1 VGSRA
6 IRSRPPIV
14 ATTVARPLPPPA
26 PPALAVARRPPRWN
40 AGWAAALALVAITA
54 LGALLRFDA
63 FAQVHPNPYY
73 DAAVRSMALNW
84 HNFVVGAADPAA
96 GVSVDKIPLDLWLQV
111 ASVKLF
117 GFSSTALR
125 LPEALAASAAI
136 PLLFDLVRRLFGSVA
151 GLVAALALAVMPVA
165 VLTGRSDTMDSLMM
179 ALTVLAAWCV
189 VRGVQSRRRELLWLC
204 LAAAAL
210 GLAFEVKLFEALTVV
225 PALLVLYYLG
235 SGETHRRRLR
245 NLAVGSL
252 VFVVVSLSWP
262 IAISLTPAS
271 DQPYALGSTDGTV
284 WDAIFVFNG
293 VGRLGHTP
301 GVYGL
306 GVAPRNIHQ
315 GDRGARRLFSDRPT
329 DYRMLIGYE
338 LIATL
343 ALGALAIAG
352 NWRAVVRRPRDDLE
366 RRRRAGGVFLGVW
379 LVGGAAVSSTL
390 AVMLPRYLETFT
402 PAVAASLGVAI
413 AALAFTLRRGA
424 LAVVGLAGVALVA
437 LDFLVLNHHPGTFQ
451 PNATTQLAIAIVLGA
466 LAVVAALALALSK
479 RARLVAALIPL
490 AAALAAV
497 AVLLPS
503 YQASRAISVA
513 GWQDSGTP
521 GRRPAHQTAR
531 LSAYLRRHQAG
542 ARYEVATHAVGSVSA
557 LIVHDARPV
566 LFLSNLGRQ
575 PLISLPRFIALVR
588 AGQVRFALVGGCPKG
603 HSVTS
608 CDAASAWAQHHG
620 RDVSA
625 RAGLPRANLYAL
637 SSAAA
642 H

>member
-1 VGSRA
+1 MACRV
-6 IRSRPPIV
+6 
-14 ATTVARPLPPPA
+14 
-26 PPALAVARRPPRWN
+26 
-40 AGWAAALALVAITA
+40 AAALALVAITA
-54 LGALLRFDA
+54 LGAYLRFDA
-63 FAQVHPNPYY
+63 FGAVHPNPYY
-73 DAAVRSMALNW
+73 DAAVRSMAQSW
-84 HNFVVGAADPAA
+84 HNFFVGAADPSA
-96 GVSVDKIPLDLWLQV
+96 GVSVDKIPFDLWLQV

-125 LPEALAASAAI
+125 LPEALAATAAI
-136 PLLFDLVRRLFGSVA
+136 PLLYDLVRRLFGSVA

-179 ALTVLAAWCV
+179 ALMVLAAWCV
-189 VRGVQSRRRELLWLC
+189 VRGVQSRRRELIWLS
-204 LAAAAL
+204 LAGVAL

-225 PALLVLYYLG
+225 PALVVLYYLG
-235 SGETHRRRLR
+235 SPATRRRRVR
-245 NLAVGSL
+245 NLAVGGL
-252 VFVVVSLSWP
+252 VFVAVSLAWP
-262 IAISLTPAS
+262 VAISLTPAK

-284 WDAIFVFNG
+284 WNAIFVFNG

-315 GDRGARRLFSDRPT
+315 GDRGPRRLVSDRPT

-338 LIATL
+338 LIAAL
-343 ALGALAIAG
+343 ALGALAIAA

-366 RRRRAGGVFLGVW
+366 RLRRAGGVFLGVW
-379 LVGGAAVSSTL
+379 LIGGAAVSSAL

-413 AALAFTLRRGA
+413 AALAVLLRRPA
-424 LAVVGLAGVALVA
+424 LAVIALAGVGLAA
-437 LDFLVLNHHPGTFQ
+437 LDFLVLNHHAGAFAPDS
-451 PNATTQLAIAIVLGA
+451 TTQLAIEIALGA
-466 LAVVAALALALSK
+466 LAIVAGLAVAVRKSPRLAAAL
-479 RARLVAALIPL
+479 VPL
-490 AAALAAV
+490 AAGLAAV

-521 GRRPAHQTAR
+521 GRRPVHQTAR
-531 LSAYLRRHQAG
+531 LSAYLRSHQAG

-557 LIVHDARPV
+557 LIVHDGRPV

-575 PLISLPRFIALVR
+575 PLVSLPRFIGLVR

-608 CDAASAWAQHHG
+608 CDAASHWAQRHG

-625 RAGLPRANLYAL
+625 RAGLARANLYQL
-637 SSAAA
+637 SPAYARPTRGR
-642 H
+642 